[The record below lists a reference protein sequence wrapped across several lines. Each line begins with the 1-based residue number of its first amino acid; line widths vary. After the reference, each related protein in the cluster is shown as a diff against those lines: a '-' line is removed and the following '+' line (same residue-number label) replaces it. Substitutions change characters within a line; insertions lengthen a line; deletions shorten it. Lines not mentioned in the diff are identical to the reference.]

1 MRKPLEC
8 ATDTPVIAQA
18 PPARVFIGEV
28 SARPAPLYTV
38 AIPFGIGGE
47 PPELPK
53 TYRVYLPVTRK

>member
-1 MRKPLEC
+1 MSRCKFIILSNP
-8 ATDTPVIAQA
+8 A
-18 PPARVFIGEV
+18 ARVFIGEV
-28 SARPAPLYTV
+28 SAARPAPLYTV